1 MLTDTK
7 IKALKSK
14 NKIYRV
20 ADSHGLVLEVK
31 PSGTKYW
38 RYRYRFETKANMI
51 GMGEYPIISLAQAR
65 QNRDKYKVLL
75 YQGVNPSTYKK
86 EIKAEKT
93 AKKIS
98 EQSTFSKMF
107 FDWYEHNQEFWKPN
121 YRKDIIKR
129 TTKHLLPYIGDT
141 PIESINSKE
150 MLRIFK
156 IIESAGTIDTL
167 YKVKGV
173 ASRVF
178 RFCVGLG
185 IIEHDP
191 TRDLP
196 SDIFKK
202 RKVSNYAHISDPKEI
217 GGLLRMIDQYKGTY
231 QVGTALKIAPY
242 VFLRPLELAG
252 LKWSE
257 VDFKDRLIRIDAER
271 MKMGET
277 HLVPLSN
284 QVIKLLENI
293 KNIETG
299 SIYIFPS
306 PTTSKRHISPE
317 SLRAGLRR
325 MGLSNDEMTT
335 HGFRHMASTRL
346 YELGFN
352 GDVIE
357 RQLAHGER
365 NKIKATYNHAQH
377 LDKRRIMMNEWAN
390 YLDKLRDNQIL
401 EQVK

>member
-1 MLTDTK
+1 LFFTVIEAYYHDIMP
-7 IKALKSK
+7 LKLS
-14 NKIYRV
+14 R
-20 ADSHGLVLEVK
+20 
-31 PSGTKYW
+31 P
-38 RYRYRFETKANMI
+38 
-51 GMGEYPIISLAQAR
+51 
-65 QNRDKYKVLL
+65 
-75 YQGVNPSTYKK
+75 
-86 EIKAEKT
+86 
-93 AKKIS
+93 
-98 EQSTFSKMF
+98 
-107 FDWYEHNQEFWKPN
+107 
-121 YRKDIIKR
+121 
-129 TTKHLLPYIGDT
+129 
-141 PIESINSKE
+141 
-150 MLRIFK
+150 FK
-156 IIESAGTIDTL
+156 IIENAGTIDTL

-231 QVGTALKIAPY
+231 QVRTALKIAPY
-242 VFLRPLELAG
+242 VFLRPLELAE

-257 VDFKDRLIRIDAER
+257 VDFKDKLIRIDAER
-271 MKMGET
+271 MKMGKT

-306 PTTSKRHISPE
+306 PKNSKSHISPE

-325 MGLSNDEMTT
+325 MGFSNDEMTT

-346 YELGFN
+346 HELGFN

-357 RQLAHGER
+357 RQLAHGEP

-377 LDKRRIMMNEWAN
+377 LDKRKIMMSEWAN
-390 YLDKLRDNQIL
+390 YLDRLRDNKIL

>member
-7 IKALKSK
+7 IKTLKPK
-14 NKIYRV
+14 EKRFRI
-20 ADSHGLVLEVK
+20 ADSNGLVLEVK
-31 PSGTKYW
+31 PNGAKYW
-38 RYRYRFETKANMI
+38 RYRYRFGGKANMI
-51 GMGEYPIISLAQAR
+51 GLGEYPIVSLAKAR
-65 QNRDKYKVLL
+65 RSRDEYKALIHE
-75 YQGVNPSTYKK
+75 GINPSEYKK
-86 EIKAEKT
+86 EIKAEKQASKLVSRGNK
-93 AKKIS
+93 AK
-98 EQSTFSKMF
+98 TFNDMF
-107 FDWYEHNQEFWKPN
+107 FDWYEHNQEYWKPN
-121 YRKDIIKR
+121 YCKDILKR
-129 TTKHLLPYIGDT
+129 ATKHLFPYIGDKPVGSIT
-141 PIESINSKE
+141 PQE

-156 IIESAGTIDTL
+156 IIENAGTIDTL

-185 IIEHDP
+185 VIEHDP

-202 RKVSNYAHISDPKEI
+202 RKVKHLAHITDPKEI
-217 GGLLRMIDQYKGTY
+217 GGLLRMIDNYKGTY

-257 VDFKDRLIRIDAER
+257 VDFKDKLIRIGAER
-271 MKMGET
+271 MKMGEP
-277 HLVPLSN
+277 HLVPLCD
-284 QVIKLLENI
+284 QVIELLESI
-293 KNIETG
+293 KDIETG
-299 SIYIFPS
+299 GDFVFPS
-306 PTTSKRHISPE
+306 IRSGKRHISPE

-325 MGLSNDEMTT
+325 IGLTNDEMTT

-365 NKIKATYNHAQH
+365 NKIKAAYNHAQH
-377 LDKRRIMMNEWAN
+377 LSERKTMMGEWAN
-390 YLDKLRDNQIL
+390 YLDRLRDNQI
-401 EQVK
+401 

>member
-7 IKALKSK
+7 IKTLKPK
-14 NKIYRV
+14 EKRFRI
-20 ADSHGLVLEVK
+20 ADSNGLVLEVK
-31 PSGTKYW
+31 PNGAKYW
-38 RYRYRFETKANMI
+38 RYRYRFEGKANMI
-51 GMGEYPIISLAQAR
+51 GMGEYPIVTLAKAR
-65 QNRDKYKVLL
+65 RSRDEYKALL
-75 YQGVNPSTYKK
+75 HEGINPSEYKK
-86 EIKAEKT
+86 EIKAEKQASKLVNKGNK
-93 AKKIS
+93 AK
-98 EQSTFSKMF
+98 TFNDMF
-107 FDWYEHNQEFWKPN
+107 FDWYEHNQEYWKPN
-121 YRKDIIKR
+121 YCKDILKR
-129 TTKHLLPYIGDT
+129 ATKHLFPYIGDRPVGSIT
-141 PIESINSKE
+141 PQG

-156 IIESAGTIDTL
+156 IIENAGTIDTL

-185 IIEHDP
+185 VIEHDP

-202 RKVSNYAHISDPKEI
+202 RKVKHLAHITDPKEI
-217 GGLLRMIDQYKGTY
+217 GGLLRMIDNYKGTY

-257 VDFKDRLIRIDAER
+257 VDFKDKLIRIGAER
-271 MKMGET
+271 MKMGEP
-277 HLVPLSN
+277 HLVPLCD
-284 QVIKLLENI
+284 QVIELLESI
-293 KNIETG
+293 KDIETG
-299 SIYIFPS
+299 GDFVFPS
-306 PTTSKRHISPE
+306 IRSGKRHISPE

-325 MGLSNDEMTT
+325 IGLTNDEMTT

-346 YELGFN
+346 YELGFK

-365 NKIKATYNHAQH
+365 NKIKAAYNHAQH
-377 LDKRRIMMNEWAN
+377 LSERKTMMNEWAN
-390 YLDKLRDNQIL
+390 YLDRLRDNQI
-401 EQVK
+401 

>member
-7 IKALKSK
+7 IKTLKPK
-14 NKIYRV
+14 EKRFRI
-20 ADSHGLVLEVK
+20 ADSNGLVLEVK
-31 PSGTKYW
+31 PNGAKYW
-38 RYRYRFETKANMI
+38 RYRYRFEGKANMI
-51 GMGEYPIISLAQAR
+51 GLGEYPIVTLAKAR
-65 QNRDKYKVLL
+65 RSRDEYKALL
-75 YQGVNPSTYKK
+75 HEGINPSDYKK
-86 EIKAEKT
+86 EIKAEKQASKLVSKGNK
-93 AKKIS
+93 AK
-98 EQSTFSKMF
+98 TFNDMF
-107 FDWYEHNQEFWKPN
+107 FDWYEHNQEYWKPN
-121 YRKDIIKR
+121 YCKDILKR
-129 TTKHLLPYIGDT
+129 ATKHLFPYIGDRPVGSIT
-141 PIESINSKE
+141 PQE

-156 IIESAGTIDTL
+156 IIENAGTIDTL

-185 IIEHDP
+185 VIEHDP

-202 RKVSNYAHISDPKEI
+202 RKVKHLAHITDPKEI
-217 GGLLRMIDQYKGTY
+217 GGLLRMIDDYKGTY

-257 VDFKDRLIRIDAER
+257 VDFKDKLIRIGAER
-271 MKMGET
+271 MKMGEP
-277 HLVPLSN
+277 HLVPLSD
-284 QVIKLLENI
+284 QVIELLKSI
-293 KNIETG
+293 KDIETG
-299 SIYIFPS
+299 GDFVFPS
-306 PTTSKRHISPE
+306 IRSGKRHISPE

-325 MGLSNDEMTT
+325 IGLTNDEMTT

-365 NKIKATYNHAQH
+365 NKIKAAYNHAQH
-377 LDKRRIMMNEWAN
+377 LSERKTMMNEWAN
-390 YLDKLRDNQIL
+390 YLDRLRDNQI
-401 EQVK
+401 

>member
-7 IKALKSK
+7 IKALKPK

-20 ADSHGLVLEVK
+20 SDSHGLVLEVK
-31 PSGTKYW
+31 PSDTKYW

-65 QNRDKYKVLL
+65 QNRDKYKALL
-75 YQGVNPSTYKK
+75 YQGINPSAYKK

-107 FDWYEHNQEFWKPN
+107 FDWYEHNQEFWKLN
-121 YRKDIIKR
+121 YRKDIINR

-141 PIESINSKE
+141 PIENINSKE

-156 IIESAGTIDTL
+156 IIENAGTIDTL

-231 QVGTALKIAPY
+231 QVRTALKIAPY
-242 VFLRPLELAG
+242 VFLRPLELAE

-257 VDFKDRLIRIDAER
+257 VDFKDKLIRIDAER
-271 MKMGET
+271 MKMGKT

-306 PTTSKRHISPE
+306 PKNSKSHISPE

-325 MGLSNDEMTT
+325 MGFSNDEMTT

-346 YELGFN
+346 HELGFN

-357 RQLAHGER
+357 RQLAHGEP

-377 LDKRRIMMNEWAN
+377 LDKRKIMMSEWAN
-390 YLDKLRDNQIL
+390 YLDRLRDNKIL

>member
-7 IKALKSK
+7 IKTLKPK
-14 NKIYRV
+14 DKRYRI
-20 ADSHGLVLEVK
+20 ADANGLVLEVK
-31 PSGTKYW
+31 PNGAKYW
-38 RYRYRFETKANMI
+38 RYRYRFEGKANMI
-51 GMGEYPIISLAQAR
+51 SIGEYPFITLAQAR
-65 QNRDKYKVLL
+65 QNRDKYKSLL
-75 YQGVNPSTYKK
+75 NQSINPSAYKK
-86 EIKAEKT
+86 EIKAEK
-93 AKKIS
+93 AANKIS
-98 EQSTFSKMF
+98 EQSTFNKMF
-107 FDWYEHNQEFWKPN
+107 CDWYEHNQENWKPN
-121 YRKDIIKR
+121 YRKDILKR
-129 TTKHLLPYIGDT
+129 TAKHLLPYIGDK
-141 PIESINSKE
+141 PIKSINSKE
-150 MLRIFK
+150 MLRVFK

-202 RKVSNYAHISDPKEI
+202 RKVSNYAYISDPKEI
-217 GGLLRMIDQYKGTY
+217 GGLLRMIDHYKGTY

-252 LKWSE
+252 LKWGE
-257 VDFKDRLIRIDAER
+257 VDFTDKLIRIDSER
-271 MKMGET
+271 MKMGEP
-277 HLVPLSN
+277 HIVPMSS
-284 QVIKLLENI
+284 QVIKLLESI
-293 KNIETG
+293 KDIETG
-299 SIYIFPS
+299 SIFVFPS
-306 PTTSKRHISPE
+306 PATTKRHISPE

-325 MGLSNDEMTT
+325 MGLSSDEMTT

-365 NKIKATYNHAQH
+365 NKIKATYNHAQY
-377 LDKRRIMMNEWAN
+377 LKGRKIIMDEWAN
-390 YLDKLRDNQIL
+390 YLDKLRDN
-401 EQVK
+401 

>member
-7 IKALKSK
+7 IKTLKPK
-14 NKIYRV
+14 DKRYRI
-20 ADSHGLVLEVK
+20 ADANGLVLEIK
-31 PSGTKYW
+31 PNSAKYW
-38 RYRYRFETKANMI
+38 RYRYRFDGRANMI
-51 GMGEYPIISLAQAR
+51 SIGEYPFITLAQAR
-65 QNRDKYKVLL
+65 QDRDKYKALL
-75 YQGVNPSTYKK
+75 YQGINPSTYKK
-86 EIKAEKT
+86 EIRAEK
-93 AKKIS
+93 AANKIS
-98 EQSTFSKMF
+98 EQSTFNKMF
-107 FDWYEHNQEFWKPN
+107 FDWYEHNKELWKPN
-121 YRKDIIKR
+121 YCKDILKR
-129 TTKHLLPYIGDT
+129 TTKHLLPYIGDK
-141 PIESINSKE
+141 PIESITSKE

-185 IIEHDP
+185 VIEHDP

-217 GGLLRMIDQYKGTY
+217 GGLLRMIDQYKGSY
-231 QVGTALKIAPY
+231 QIATALKIAPY
-242 VFLRPLELAG
+242 IFVRPLELAG

-257 VDFKDRLIRIDAER
+257 VDFTDKLIRIGAER

-277 HLVPLSN
+277 HIVPMSE
-284 QVIKLLENI
+284 QVIKLLESI
-293 KNIETG
+293 KDIEVG
-299 SIYIFPS
+299 SVFVFPS
-306 PTTSKRHISPE
+306 PATSKRHISPE

-365 NKIKATYNHAQH
+365 NKIKAAYNHAQH
-377 LDKRRIMMNEWAN
+377 LEERRIMMNKWAD
-390 YLDKLRDNQIL
+390 YLDGLRDNQAL

>member
-7 IKALKSK
+7 IKALKPK

-20 ADSHGLVLEVK
+20 SDSHGLVLEVK

-65 QNRDKYKVLL
+65 QNRDKYKALL
-75 YQGVNPSTYKK
+75 YQGINPSAYKK

-202 RKVSNYAHISDPKEI
+202 RKVSNYAHISNPKEI

>member
-7 IKALKSK
+7 IKTLKPK
-14 NKIYRV
+14 DKRYRI
-20 ADSHGLVLEVK
+20 ADANGLVLEIK
-31 PSGTKYW
+31 PNGAKYW
-38 RYRYRFETKANMI
+38 RYRYRFEGKANMI
-51 GMGEYPIISLAQAR
+51 GMGEYPIVSLAQAR
-65 QNRDKYKVLL
+65 QNRDKYKALL
-75 YQGVNPSTYKK
+75 YQGINPSAYKK
-86 EIKAEKT
+86 EIKVEKSLQ
-93 AKKIS
+93 KKA
-98 EQSTFSKMF
+98 EQSTFNKMF
-107 FDWYEHNQEFWKPN
+107 FDWYEHNQENWKPN
-121 YRKDIIKR
+121 YRRDILKR
-129 TTKHLLPYIGDT
+129 TTKHLLTHIGDK
-141 PIESINSKE
+141 PIESITSRE

-202 RKVSNYAHISDPKEI
+202 RKVKNYAHISDPKEI
-217 GGLLRMIDQYKGTY
+217 GGLLRMIDHYKGTY

-257 VDFKDRLIRIDAER
+257 VDFTDKLIRIDSER
-271 MKMGET
+271 MKMGEP
-277 HLVPLSN
+277 HIVPMSS
-284 QVIKLLENI
+284 QVIKLLESI
-293 KNIETG
+293 KDIETG
-299 SIYIFPS
+299 SIFVFPS
-306 PTTSKRHISPE
+306 PATTKRHISPE

-377 LDKRRIMMNEWAN
+377 LKGRKIMMDEWAN
-390 YLDKLRDNQIL
+390 YLDKLRDN
-401 EQVK
+401 

>member
-7 IKALKSK
+7 IKTLKPK
-14 NKIYRV
+14 EKRFRI
-20 ADSHGLVLEVK
+20 ADSNGLVLEVK
-31 PSGTKYW
+31 PNGAKYW
-38 RYRYRFETKANMI
+38 RYRYRFEGKANMI
-51 GMGEYPIISLAQAR
+51 GMGEYPIVTLAKAR
-65 QNRDKYKVLL
+65 RSRDEYKALL
-75 YQGVNPSTYKK
+75 HEGINPSEYKK
-86 EIKAEKT
+86 EIKAEKQ
-93 AKKIS
+93 ASKLVNKGNKS
-98 EQSTFSKMF
+98 KTFNDMF
-107 FDWYEHNQEFWKPN
+107 FDWYEHNQEYWKPN
-121 YRKDIIKR
+121 YCKDILKR
-129 TTKHLLPYIGDT
+129 ATKHLFPYIGDRPVGSIT
-141 PIESINSKE
+141 PQG

-156 IIESAGTIDTL
+156 IIENAGTIDTL

-185 IIEHDP
+185 VIEHDP

-202 RKVSNYAHISDPKEI
+202 RKVKHLAHITDPKEI
-217 GGLLRMIDQYKGTY
+217 GGLLRMIDNYKGTY

-257 VDFKDRLIRIDAER
+257 VDFKDKLIRIGAER
-271 MKMGET
+271 MKMGEP
-277 HLVPLSN
+277 HLVPLCD
-284 QVIKLLENI
+284 QVIELLESI
-293 KNIETG
+293 KDIETG
-299 SIYIFPS
+299 GDFVFPS
-306 PTTSKRHISPE
+306 IRSGKRHISPE

-325 MGLSNDEMTT
+325 IGLTNDEMTT

-346 YELGFN
+346 YELGFK

-365 NKIKATYNHAQH
+365 NKIKAAYNHAQH
-377 LDKRRIMMNEWAN
+377 LSERKTMMNEWAN
-390 YLDKLRDNQIL
+390 YLDRLRDNQI
-401 EQVK
+401 